1 MGRRRKSLFKMKLK
15 PATVHSIAGVVLITF
30 GVLLLI
36 SFAGKGSVLAEL
48 NSTLTRTFGLAI
60 FFIPFIA
67 ISSGLLFF
75 RVKQE
80 WTKPHVLLGAFL
92 MMIGTLGLL
101 RTGTVGDALSS
112 NLAQLLSRAG
122 VVVISIALLLTGTLI
137 SLQANVPQVFSW
149 MQAVFKPLTKLKPKS
164 KSSTGDQDQLPQDQ
178 LPAKSQS
185 SWRLPRLGLTHKE
198 ASEPESPGFTVGG
211 IGTENSATPT
221 SPTALANSNAKP
233 SPPPPLMPHLSLE
246 QKLKGKPA
254 SSEIVG
260 AVPQVWTPPPLEL
273 LEKNGG
279 GEADRGD
286 VNANADMIESTLE
299 SFGIRSVVKQ
309 VNYGPSVTQFALE
322 PARGTKLSKI
332 VNLSNDL
339 ALALAAPTGQ
349 IRIEAPIP
357 GQSLVGIELPNR
369 SAQYVTLKTMMQSSE
384 MVDNPSKLA
393 VALGLDVSGKPV
405 VMDIA
410 KMPHVLIAGATGSG
424 KSVAIN
430 SFMCSILLRASPQEV
445 KFILVDPKRVELTNY
460 NDLPHLLTPVIFESR
475 KAGSALKWAVHEME
489 QRYRQLEQAK
499 VKQIQ
504 SYNEL
509 AGFSSM
515 YSIVIVVDELA
526 DVMLDAPAEVEESIT
541 RIAQKA
547 RAVGIHLVL
556 ATQRP
561 SVDVLTGL
569 IKANVPARIAFN
581 VSSMMDSRVILDTP
595 GAEKLLG
602 KGDMLFIPP
611 DRAKPLRIQ
620 GSFVTEDEAKRIVNY
635 IRNQGLEPSYV
646 DEITSKYK
654 LSGGGR
660 SAGGGVDEN
669 GNEEK
674 DDMYYEVAKFLATQ
688 DRASTSMVQR
698 RFRLGYNR
706 AANIIDQ
713 MYSEG
718 LVGAPD
724 GSKSRTVNNARLM
737 EVVRSVVG
745 TGEE

>member
-1 MGRRRKSLFKMKLK
+1 MKLK

-36 SFAGKGSVLAEL
+36 SFAGKGSVLEQL

-92 MMIGTLGLL
+92 MMLGTLGLL

-122 VVVISIALLLTGTLI
+122 VVAISLALLVSGALI
-137 SLQANVPQVFSW
+137 SLQANVPQVFGW
-149 MQAVFKPLTKLKPKS
+149 IQALFKPLTKLKSKS
-164 KSSTGDQDQLPQDQ
+164 KTNAGDQDKLTD
-178 LPAKSQS
+178 KSHTG
-185 SWRLPRLGLTHKE
+185 WRLPRLGLPHKTPTE
-198 ASEPESPGFTVGG
+198 VESPGFTVGG
-211 IGTENSATPT
+211 VGSEA
-221 SPTALANSNAKP
+221 SNFSTNKGNFAKP
-233 SPPPPLMPHLSLE
+233 NSKPAPPPPLMPHLSLE
-246 QKLKGKPA
+246 PKLSGK
-254 SSEIVG
+254 SSTGTISG
-260 AVPQVWTPPPLEL
+260 AVPQIWTPPPLEL
-273 LEKNGG
+273 LDKSGG

-286 VNANADMIESTLE
+286 VKANAQMIESTLE

-369 SAQYVTLKTMMQSSE
+369 SAQYVTLKTMMQSPE
-384 MVDNPSKLA
+384 MVDSPSKLA

-430 SFMCSILLRASPQEV
+430 SFMCSILLRASPQDV

-460 NDLPHLLTPVIFESR
+460 NNLPHLLTPVIFESR

-489 QRYRQLEQAK
+489 ERYKQLEEAK
-499 VKQIQ
+499 VKNIQ
-504 SYNEL
+504 AYNEL

-515 YSIVIVVDELA
+515 YNIVIVVDELA

-569 IKANVPARIAFN
+569 IKANIPARIAFN

-620 GSFVTEDEAKRIVNY
+620 GSFVTEDEAKRIVAY
-635 IRNQGLEPSYV
+635 IHNQGLEPSYV
-646 DEITSKYK
+646 DEITSKFK
-654 LSGGGR
+654 LSSGGR
-660 SAGGGVDEN
+660 SSGGGVDEN

-724 GSKSRTVNNARLM
+724 GSKSRTVNNTRLM